1 MKCEGGCIFNQAFYV
16 TAYQPAWPW
25 RRGPAC
31 TSHFPQL
38 CSIWLL
44 CERRR
49 DYTDALHKREKKKQL
64 CSASASHIS
73 SYAPVTVRTG
83 VESAVAFPVTA

>member
-49 DYTDALHKREKKKQL
+49 DYTDALHKREKKTALQRVRF
-64 CSASASHIS
+64 SHFFL
-73 SYAPVTVRTG
+73 RTRDCQNRCRIG
-83 VESAVAFPVTA
+83 RRVPG